1 MNALALQQQALL
13 AALFER
19 PGSGAAAQARE
30 ALDALLTPHTGRGLM
45 AYQANGHAL
54 AERSLHA
61 AFPVIAALIGQ
72 DNFAP
77 LARELWHHHPPAHGD
92 LARWGDTLPAF
103 LQDHPQLAD
112 LPWLADVARVEWAL
126 HQAAGAP
133 DEDTDLAGFARLT
146 GEDPQGL
153 TLALAPGTAVF
164 TSRWPVASLV
174 TAHRDGQPGLAEV
187 AERLRAGVGE
197 AAVVWRQGL
206 RPCVAGCSPAVAAL
220 LGALLQGLPLPDA
233 LNATAGD
240 DAFDLSAWL
249 AEAVQRGLVIGVAD
263 ARHTAPSLS
272 HTTPIEETP

>member
-1 MNALALQQQALL
+1 MNMLARQQQALL

-54 AERSLHA
+54 AERSLQA
-61 AFPVIAALIGQ
+61 AFPVIATLIGHE
-72 DNFAP
+72 NFAP
-77 LARELWHHHPPAHGD
+77 LARELWHRHPPGHGD

-103 LQDHPQLAD
+103 LQHHPQLVD

-146 GEDPQGL
+146 SEDPQGL

-164 TSRWPVASLV
+164 TSPWPVASLV
-174 TAHRDGQPGLAEV
+174 TAHRDDHPDLAEV
-187 AERLRAGVGE
+187 AERLQAGVGE

-220 LGALLQGLPLPDA
+220 LGALLQGQPLPDA
-233 LNATAGD
+233 LNAAAD
-240 DAFDLSAWL
+240 DNAFDLSTWL

-263 ARHTAPSLS
+263 ARLTSPSLS
-272 HTTPIEETP
+272 HTTPTEETP